1 MDCKKI
7 LIEILKYYE
16 KKVDEDLCTMEEIS
30 TVTKI
35 LEENMRVYGTLGD
48 LSEFYGKS
56 KDAVSGVIK
65 RNLLAKPKKNMTL
78 YPFHAFQKVIPKSWR
93 KSR

>member
-7 LIEILKYYE
+7 LIEILQYYQ
-16 KKVDEDLCTMEEIS
+16 KKVDEDMCTMEEIS
-30 TVTKI
+30 AVTKI
-35 LEENMRVYGTLGD
+35 LEENLKVYGTLDD

-65 RNLLAKPKKNMTL
+65 RNLLAKPKKNITL